1 MLVNTS
7 SLIAIQSYSQHQTL
21 DRSGTTTD
29 RGSAAPGTLSRTA
42 QRGLREPFVLVDLSD
57 DAAAKLAA
65 KAKQPNATNSAQESE
80 SAAADPPQ
88 NKFLREAPKANAQ
101 PALSRPGTH
110 LDISV

>member
-7 SLIAIQSYSQHQTL
+7 SLLAIQSYNNQPSV
-21 DRSGTTTD
+21 DRAGAE
-29 RGSAAPGTLSRTA
+29 RAGVNPGALSKTA

-57 DAAAKLAA
+57 DAAAKLAKNNA
-65 KAKQPNATNSAQESE
+65 PREAKQETSSREE
-80 SAAADPPQ
+80 TAADTPS

-101 PALSRPGTH
+101 PVFSRPGTH

>member
-7 SLIAIQSYSQHQTL
+7 SLIAIQSYGQHQTP
-21 DRSGTTTD
+21 DRSGTVTD

-57 DAAAKLAA
+57 DAAAKLAL
-65 KAKQPNATNSAQESE
+65 KAKQHSAPNGGPQTEST
-80 SAAADPPQ
+80 AADTPQ